1 MVSTSYINCCG
12 YSPFN
17 LLSTSELDE
26 MMVSAKELVPIH
38 AILLMFSYE
47 FANVMHMFYNVFA
60 LFKLLVGVS
69 SSKNGLIS
77 TFNYKDK
84 AFSEQLLR

>member
-1 MVSTSYINCCG
+1 M
-12 YSPFN
+12 PF
-17 LLSTSELDE
+17 
-26 MMVSAKELVPIH
+26 
-38 AILLMFSYE
+38 LLMFSYE

-60 LFKLLVGVS
+60 LIKLLVGAS

-77 TFNYKDK
+77 TFNYEDE